1 MNLVDPTGKE
11 IVVHVSVNNNDTVF
25 KWTEVDGMW
34 GFYTDVNNIK
44 ELYSGSD
51 DYVKA
56 LTNALST
63 LMEGKMSSAMIKE
76 IVKSPQQ
83 ILVNE
88 NGSNSYDPSKK

>member
-1 MNLVDPTGKE
+1 
-11 IVVHVSVNNNDTVF
+11 
-25 KWTEVDGMW
+25 MW